1 MEKYKLVGEKEMKKF
16 LHRFLVVFIL
26 LFTIFLICYTVRS
39 CRVVNSNTVSYESLQ
54 KSTYK
59 SKNGNILIFSDEII
73 WYVTEE
79 STYEGYLK
87 SYNDGTLIVQVD
99 KQSFTFKV
107 IDNNLVYDAQTKE
120 FMYRGGSG

>member
-1 MEKYKLVGEKEMKKF
+1 MKKF

-54 KSTYK
+54 KSIYK
-59 SKNGNILIFSDEII
+59 SKNGNILIFSDENI
-73 WYVTEE
+73 WYITSEN
-79 STYEGYLK
+79 TYIGKFK
-87 SYNDGTLIVQVD
+87 SYDNGTVVVRVD
-99 KQSFTFKV
+99 NQSFSFKV
-107 IDNNLVYDAQTKE
+107 IDKNLVYDAQKKE

>member
-1 MEKYKLVGEKEMKKF
+1 MKRF
-16 LHRFLVVFIL
+16 LYRFLVVFIL
-26 LFTIFLICYTVRS
+26 LFIIFLICYTVRS

-79 STYEGYLK
+79 STYVGSFK
-87 SYNDGTLIVQVD
+87 SYKEGMLIIQVD
-99 KQSFTFKV
+99 KQLLTFKV
-107 IDNNLVYDAQTKE
+107 IDKNLIYDAQTKE

>member
-1 MEKYKLVGEKEMKKF
+1 MKKF

-39 CRVVNSNTVSYESLQ
+39 CRVINSNTVSYESLQ

-79 STYEGYLK
+79 IAYEGTLK
-87 SYNDGTLIVQVD
+87 SYYNGTLVIQAD

-107 IDNNLVYDAQTKE
+107 IDKNLVYDAQTKE